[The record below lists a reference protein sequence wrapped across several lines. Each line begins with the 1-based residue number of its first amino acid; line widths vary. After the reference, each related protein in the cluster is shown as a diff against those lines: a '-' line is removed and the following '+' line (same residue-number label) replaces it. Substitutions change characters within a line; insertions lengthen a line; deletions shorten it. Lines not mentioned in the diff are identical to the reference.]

1 MSLWFELNCVLHS
14 ESQVVIDTK
23 QSVKAKIA
31 HLKIFGSFIV
41 IQQLRTKK
49 EEERVMVIE
58 YFSYIEIESVCMYA
72 YMYVCMYVCMFP
84 I

>member
-1 MSLWFELNCVLHS
+1 M
-14 ESQVVIDTK
+14 IDTK
-23 QSVKAKIA
+23 QSVIAKIA

-58 YFSYIEIESVCMYA
+58 YFSYIENGSVCVCMHA
-72 YMYVCMYVCMFP
+72 RMYVCMYVSHITILYCDERF
-84 I
+84 